1 MMNGSL
7 KNRHEVAKGM
17 QFGNMFSNST
27 VKQRLTRCDYASD
40 SFQHHSLWACYA
52 RERPEQQSFMI
63 CETDSHFFSLSIRQG
78 GGTTR
83 LLSLLE
89 FYLGSNKILQLNCER
104 SELEMNYL
112 CLSHA
117 QYNCTLFSARFAR
130 NELLSLVNFA
140 LSFDKL
146 FMPQPC
152 R

>member
-1 MMNGSL
+1 MNGSL

-40 SFQHHSLWACYA
+40 SFQHSQNYEYA
-52 RERPEQQSFMI
+52 RASQPRSFMI

-89 FYLGSNKILQLNCER
+89 FYLPQK
-104 SELEMNYL
+104 
-112 CLSHA
+112 
-117 QYNCTLFSARFAR
+117 RFFE
-130 NELLSLVNFA
+130 NVW
-140 LSFDKL
+140 
-146 FMPQPC
+146 
-152 R
+152 